1 MNICFLCE
9 KETKEEDMIFKKSKV
24 FKGGICIDC
33 YIECTK
39 YHIIDSEYPPPSWD
53 LK

>member
-9 KETKEEDMIFKKSKV
+9 KEIKEEKNIIFKKSKV

-33 YIECTK
+33 YIDCCK
-39 YHIIDSEYPPPSWD
+39 YSIIDRELPPPSWD
-53 LK
+53 I